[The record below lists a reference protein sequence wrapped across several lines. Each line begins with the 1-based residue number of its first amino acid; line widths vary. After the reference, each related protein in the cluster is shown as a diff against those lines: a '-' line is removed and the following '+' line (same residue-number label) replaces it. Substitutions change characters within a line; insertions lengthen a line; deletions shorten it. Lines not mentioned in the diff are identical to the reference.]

1 MEITIKRVDG
11 ALSISP
17 GPPYLV
23 NYLQYH
29 HRGFKVVN
37 FRRVN
42 DFEQRLLH
50 QAQPDGSLITFQGF
64 FDKILEL
71 CHDNHDVVR
80 VIDQRRPLPPVDWAA
95 IQGINWAG
103 IGSTGL
109 RDYQI
114 DPISEFLVKAQ
125 NSSGIVN
132 AAGGFGKTIV
142 QAVTY
147 AAFHRLNTIVAIP
160 LKEVFKQTY
169 EKFRVL
175 FPNKHIGRVGDGH
188 HDISPDI
195 TITTFKSLRS
205 CAIEKCELLLIDELQ
220 STAGE
225 EVSSTICQMHPI
237 RVFGYTATD
246 KGMFNKAEKLIKG
259 LFGERL
265 IFIPY
270 KEAEESNA
278 VVPVSVWFVKTPTN
292 IMVSASSMEG
302 KIRHGIKRCKERNE
316 LIGRV
321 CQLVPNNWQTL
332 IFVDHI
338 ADHLIPL
345 HKALP
350 QGTRFIHRDTNKAL
364 GDYAMTPK
372 QQRGVIEQYQQ
383 NDFQFLMATD
393 AFRAGVD
400 IPNCRVVIQASG
412 GTSEVELLQEAYRGS
427 RIMTDRQLKA
437 LGVEQKTHMVLIDF
451 LDLHEP
457 SLEAMSRKRM
467 EIYRKQGWSIHEVDD
482 PAQIDWSHRCA
493 TKHGEED

>member
-1 MEITIKRVDG
+1 MEITITRVDG
-11 ALSISP
+11 ALAVTPS
-17 GPPYLV
+17 PPYLV
-23 NYLQYH
+23 SYLQYY
-29 HRGFKVVN
+29 HRGFKLVN
-37 FRRVN
+37 YRRVN

-50 QAQPDGSLITFQGF
+50 QIQPDGSLITFPGF

-71 CHDNHDVVR
+71 CHENHDAVR
-80 VIDQRRPLPPVDWAA
+80 VVDQRTALPPVDWPA
-95 IQGINWAG
+95 IQEINWAG

-109 RDYQI
+109 RDYQF
-114 DPISEFLVKAQ
+114 DPIAELLVKAQ
-125 NSSGIVN
+125 TSSGIVN

-147 AAFHRLNTIVAIP
+147 AAFNGLNTILAIP
-160 LKEVFKQTY
+160 LKEVFLQTY
-169 EKFRVL
+169 EKFRRM
-175 FPNKHIGRVGDGH
+175 FPNKHIGRVGGGH

-195 TITTFKSLRS
+195 TITTFKSLQN
-205 CAIEKCELLLIDELQ
+205 CATEKCRLLLIDELQ

-225 EVSSTICQMHPI
+225 EISSILCQMRPVRI
-237 RVFGYTATD
+237 FGYTATD

-265 IFIPY
+265 VYIPY
-270 KEAEESNA
+270 KEAEESCA
-278 VVPVSVWFVKTPTN
+278 VVPVSVWFIKMPTDV
-292 IMVSASSMEG
+292 MVTAASMEG
-302 KIRHGIKRCKERNE
+302 KIRHGIKRCKTRNE

-321 CQLVPNNWQTL
+321 CQLVPNSWQTL

-345 HKALP
+345 HKELP

-364 GDYAMTPK
+364 GAYAMTPK

-383 NDFQFLMATD
+383 NDFQYLMATD

-400 IPNCRVVIQASG
+400 IPNCRVVVQASG

-427 RIMTDRQLKA
+427 RIMTERQLKA

-467 EIYRKQGWSIHEVDD
+467 EIYRKQGWAIHEVSD
-482 PAQIDWSHRCA
+482 PAQIDWNYRCA
-493 TKHGEED
+493 TKHGED

>member
-1 MEITIKRVDG
+1 MEITITRVDG
-11 ALSISP
+11 ALSINP

-50 QAQPDGSLITFQGF
+50 QAQPDGSLITFPGF

-71 CHDNHDVVR
+71 CHENHDTVR
-80 VIDQRRPLPPVDWAA
+80 VIDQRRPLPPVNWEA
-95 IQGINWAG
+95 IRNINWQG

-114 DPISEFLVKAQ
+114 EPISEFLVKAQ
-125 NSSGIVN
+125 HSSGIVN

-142 QAVTY
+142 QAVTC
-147 AAFHRLNTIVAIP
+147 AAFSGLNTIVAIP
-160 LKEVFKQTY
+160 LKEVFSQTY
-169 EKFRVL
+169 EKFRLL
-175 FPNKHIGRVGDGH
+175 FPDKHIGRVGGGY

-195 TITTFKSLRS
+195 TITTFKSLKS
-205 CAIEKCELLLIDELQ
+205 CAIEKCQLLLIDELQ

-225 EVSSTICQMHPI
+225 EISSILCQMHPI
-237 RVFGYTATD
+237 RIFGYTATD

-265 IFIPY
+265 IYIPY

-278 VVPVSVWFVKTPTN
+278 VVPVSVWFVKMPTDV
-292 IMVSASSMEG
+292 MVNAGSMEG
-302 KIRHGIKRCKERNE
+302 RIRHGIKRCKERNK
-316 LIGRV
+316 LIGSI
-321 CQLVPNNWQTL
+321 CSKVPNNWQTL
-332 IFVDHI
+332 IFVDHVD
-338 ADHLIPL
+338 DHLIPL
-345 HKALP
+345 HKELP
-350 QGTRFIHRDTNKAL
+350 QGTRFIHRGSDKSL
-364 GDYAMTPK
+364 GDYAMTAK
-372 QQRGVIEQYQQ
+372 QQKQIIQQYQE

-400 IPNCRVVIQASG
+400 IPNCRVVVQASG

-427 RIMTDRQLKA
+427 RIMTERQLRA
-437 LGVEQKTHMVLIDF
+437 LGVEQKTHMVLIDI

-467 EIYRKQGWSIHEVDD
+467 EIYRKQGWSIHEVNSPDE
-482 PAQIDWSHRCA
+482 IDWNYHCA
-493 TKHGEED
+493 TKHGEE